1 MRWFLLPSEALLWL
15 QDPAR
20 AAYNLRSQPA
30 MPFEPIKYP
39 KKRTRAPKLA
49 KVESHEEICALVNK
63 MRLQR
68 ISSSELVKMT
78 IQQKGLVECNTCGFM
93 RTNSKD
99 LTEPTP
105 DARVTPQ
112 PVFSLSMSPT
122 PDEEK
127 EKEERHLAR
136 RTSTEAH
143 QWHAPPKNIFKPAL
157 EVCHSVCLFVI
168 LSRWKSSVVVLN
180 CGLQLWSSNFTIRL
194 HFLDF
199 SFPFQSCQ
207 VYSIMQ
213 FSCLSAG
220 LSLSSPDISLQVTI
234 T

>member
-15 QDPAR
+15 QDPTR

-30 MPFEPIKYP
+30 IPFEPTVYP

-93 RTNSKD
+93 RTTNRD
-99 LTEPTP
+99 VTEPAP
-105 DARVTPQ
+105 DPRVAPQ

-127 EKEERHLAR
+127 EERHLAK
-136 RTSTEAH
+136 RTSIEAH
-143 QWHAPPKNIFKPAL
+143 QWHAPPKNVFKPAL
-157 EVCHSVCLFVI
+157 EVCHCVFVGCPFE
-168 LSRWKSSVVVLN
+168 VEVLN
-180 CGLQLWSSNFTIRL
+180 RGPQTVPSVSTF
-194 HFLDF
+194 
-199 SFPFQSCQ
+199 
-207 VYSIMQ
+207 
-213 FSCLSAG
+213 
-220 LSLSSPDISLQVTI
+220 
-234 T
+234 